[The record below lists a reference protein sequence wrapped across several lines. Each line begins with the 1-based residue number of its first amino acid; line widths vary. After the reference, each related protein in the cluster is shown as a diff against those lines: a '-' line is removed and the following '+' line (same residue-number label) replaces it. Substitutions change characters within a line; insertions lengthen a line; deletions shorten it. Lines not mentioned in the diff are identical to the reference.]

1 MQAISLV
8 TWYGVPMPAVRLKP
22 LSRLKALREKAGI
35 SQRELAR
42 LLEVHHSNV
51 SFWERSGLPPRSDLL
66 PQMAGVL
73 GVSVDEL
80 LGQTPRRALK
90 AAAPRGKLG
99 QLFDEV
105 AKLPRRKQQHIVA
118 MLDDMVTA
126 HKARAS

>member
-8 TWYGVPMPAVRLKP
+8 ALYGVPMSAAHLKP

-42 LLEVHHSNV
+42 LLDVHHSNV

-66 PQMAGVL
+66 PQMASVL
-73 GVSVDEL
+73 RVSVDEL
-80 LGQTPRRALK
+80 LGQTSRRAK
-90 AAAPRGKLG
+90 SPAPRGKLG

-105 AKLPRRKQQHIVA
+105 SRLPRRKQQHIVA